1 MFSTWLNG
9 DNTLSTLVNAIFG
22 IYYPGIEAII
32 EIHKNGS
39 KKYMY
44 EQLVALE
51 TNFIFNIICARLY
64 AEIPNIQIITCH
76 DEIYFEQKYKT
87 QVETIWN
94 EELMKV
100 YETLP
105 SIDYGEEEDIY
116 EAEI

>member
-1 MFSTWLNG
+1 
-9 DNTLSTLVNAIFG
+9 
-22 IYYPGIEAII
+22 
-32 EIHKNGS
+32 
-39 KKYMY
+39 MY
-44 EQLVALE
+44 EQLVSLE

-76 DEIYFEQKYKT
+76 DEIYFEQKFMP
-87 QVETIWN
+87 QVETIWS

-105 SIDYGEEEDIY
+105 SIEYGEEEDIY